1 MNPAMIEFLE
11 DVVYR
16 RKDPLARIVKA
27 ILIALTGVYRAAI
40 WLYLLPFELGF
51 RQKGRI
57 GRPAISVGNITVG
70 GTGKSP
76 MVQYL
81 CKELRRRRLKPA
93 VLSYGYGGS
102 LSGRFGVVSDT
113 NAIRLTPSS
122 AGDEPVMLAAS
133 LPGIPVLVCK
143 DRLVTGR
150 TAVSEMESDVLVLD
164 DGFQVWKLH
173 RDLDIVLINGNDP
186 FDNGRT
192 LPAGRLREPLSALRR
207 ADCIVATGIWEPEA
221 KRDMVARVLRAAPSA
236 PVFFARF
243 RPAGLISVA
252 DSSEMAI
259 SAIARKK
266 ALSVCSIAN
275 PASFEQTL
283 AGLGVNV
290 VACERFPDHHAYTAR
305 DITAINRSTDD
316 NSAEM
321 IITTDKDAIKLDAHQ
336 FAVPVYSLRIGVEI
350 DDEKSFWDLV
360 MSRVG

>member
-1 MNPAMIEFLE
+1 MNPVVIEFLE

-16 RKDPLARIVKA
+16 RKDPLARVLRA
-27 ILIALTGVYRAAI
+27 VLIGLSGVYKAGIR
-40 WLYLLPFELGF
+40 LYLLPFHLGF
-51 RQKGRI
+51 RQKVRI

-81 CKELRRRRLKPA
+81 CKELQRRRLKPA

-102 LSGRFGVVSDT
+102 LSGKFGIVSDRD
-113 NAIRLTPSS
+113 ALRLTPSF

-143 DRLVTGR
+143 DRLITGK
-150 TAVSEMESDVLVLD
+150 TAVNEMECDVLVLD

-173 RDLDIVLINGNDP
+173 RDLDIVLVNGNNP

-192 LPAGRLREPLSALRR
+192 LPAGKLREPLSALRR
-207 ADCIVATGIWEPEA
+207 ADCIVAMGIWDPEA
-221 KRDMVARVLRAAPSA
+221 KRDMMARVLRAAPSA

-243 RPAGLISVA
+243 LPAGLVSLA
-252 DSSEMAI
+252 DSSEKAI
-259 SAIARKK
+259 GSITGKK
-266 ALSVCSIAN
+266 VVGLCSIAN
-275 PASFEQTL
+275 PESFEQTL
-283 AGLGVNV
+283 ADLGVNAAV
-290 VACERFPDHHAYTAR
+290 CERFPDHHAYTAR
-305 DITAINRSTDD
+305 DITAINRSADD

-336 FAVPVYSLRIGVEI
+336 FTVPVYSLRIGIEI

-360 MSRVG
+360 MNRVG